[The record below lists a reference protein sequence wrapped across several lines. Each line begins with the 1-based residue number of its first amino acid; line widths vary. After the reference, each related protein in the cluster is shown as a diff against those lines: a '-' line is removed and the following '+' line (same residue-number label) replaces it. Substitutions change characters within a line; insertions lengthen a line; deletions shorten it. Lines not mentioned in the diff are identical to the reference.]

1 MMQPPTIE
9 DIRAAAERIQG
20 SVIRTPMLVS
30 RTLSEILGAEVWLK
44 FENLQF
50 TAAYKERG
58 ALNKL
63 LQLSP
68 EERARGVIAASAGN
82 HAQAVAYHAK
92 RLGIPATI
100 VMPETTPTVKVTQT
114 AGHGAT
120 VVLYGKIVD
129 DAFAKARELALENG
143 YVFIHAFD
151 DPQII
156 AGAGTVGLE
165 MLEDSPDLDTIIVP
179 IGGGGLMSGVSIAAR
194 SVKPD
199 IELIGVEAELYTS
212 MKCAIQNCQM
222 PLGGDTLA
230 EGIAVKQPG
239 ELTSRILGEYAND
252 VVLVSERDLE
262 RAVSMLVGIEKTVV
276 EGAGAAGLAAML
288 SEPERYKGKKVATLL
303 CGGNIDTHLLANV
316 LVRDLVRQGRIARL
330 HVAAH
335 DQPGALAAITAKV
348 YEAGVNVIEV
358 NHSRIFTQLPAKD
371 TMIEVECEARDPESI
386 DDVVKRLEAAGF
398 RVERAQL
405 DLSSHYSCLLAGQ
418 CLDSIEIDVTKP
430 FSSAFTSRINGC
442 VTIWRRFG

>member
-1 MMQPPTIE
+1 MLAPPTID
-9 DIRAAAERIQG
+9 DIRAATKRIEG
-20 SVIRTPMLVS
+20 AVIRTPMLVS
-30 RTLSEILGAEVWLK
+30 RTLSEFIGAEVWLK

-63 LQLSP
+63 LQLTP

-92 RLGIPATI
+92 RLGIPAVI
-100 VMPETTPTVKVTQT
+100 VMPEPTPTVKVTQT
-114 AGHGAT
+114 KGHGAE
-120 VVLYGKIVD
+120 VVLYGQIVD
-129 DAFAKARELALENG
+129 DAFARARELALENG

-165 MLEDSPDLDTIIVP
+165 MLEDAPELDTIIVP
-179 IGGGGLMSGVSIAAR
+179 IGGGGLMSGVAIAAR

-199 IELIGVEAELYTS
+199 IELIGVEAELYPS
-212 MKCAIQNCQM
+212 MKCAIQHCNM

-239 ELTSRILGEYAND
+239 ELTSRILAEYAND

-262 RAVSMLVGIEKTVV
+262 RAVAMLVGIEKTVV

-348 YEAGVNVIEV
+348 YEAGVNVLEI
-358 NHSRIFTQLPAKD
+358 NHSRIFTSLPAKD
-371 TMIEVECEARDPESI
+371 TMIEVECEARDPQSI
-386 DDVVKRLEAAGF
+386 EDVVARLEAAGF
-398 RVERAQL
+398 RVERASL
-405 DLSSHYSCLLAGQ
+405 D
-418 CLDSIEIDVTKP
+418 
-430 FSSAFTSRINGC
+430 
-442 VTIWRRFG
+442 

>member
-1 MMQPPTIE
+1 MLAPPTIDE
-9 DIRAAAERIQG
+9 VRKAAKRIHG
-20 SVIRTPMLVS
+20 AVIRTPMLVS
-30 RTLSEILGAEVWLK
+30 RTLSEAIGAEVWLK

-63 LQLSP
+63 LQLSE

-92 RLGIPATI
+92 LLGIPATI
-100 VMPETTPTVKVTQT
+100 VMPESTPTVKVTQT

-129 DAFAKARELALENG
+129 DAFARARELALEKG

-151 DPQII
+151 DPKII

-165 MLEDSPDLDTIIVP
+165 MLEDAPDLDVITVP

-194 SVKPD
+194 ALKPD
-199 IELIGVEAELYTS
+199 IELIGVEAELYPS
-212 MKCAIQNCQM
+212 MKCAIEGCAL

-230 EGIAVKQPG
+230 EGIAVKHPG
-239 ELTSRILGEYAND
+239 ELTSRILRELANE

-262 RAVSMLVGIEKTVV
+262 RAVSMLVGIEKTVA

-288 SEPERYKGKKVATLL
+288 ADPARFKGKKVATLL

-316 LVRDLVRQGRIARL
+316 LVRDLVREGRIARL

-348 YEAGVNVIEV
+348 FEAGVNVIDIR
-358 NHSRIFTQLPAKD
+358 HSRIFTRLPATD
-371 TMIEVECEARDPESI
+371 TMIEVECEARDPASI
-386 DDVVKRLEAAGF
+386 DDVVGRLEAAGF
-398 RVERAQL
+398 VVERSSL
-405 DLSSHYSCLLAGQ
+405 D
-418 CLDSIEIDVTKP
+418 
-430 FSSAFTSRINGC
+430 
-442 VTIWRRFG
+442 

>member
-1 MMQPPTIE
+1 MLAPPTID
-9 DIRAAAERIQG
+9 DIRAAAKRIDG
-20 SVIRTPMLVS
+20 AVIRTPMLVS
-30 RTLSEILGAEVWLK
+30 KTLSEAIGAEVWLK

-92 RLGIPATI
+92 RLGIPAVI
-100 VMPETTPTVKVTQT
+100 VMPESTPTVKVTQT
-114 AGHGAT
+114 AGHGAK
-120 VVLYGKIVD
+120 VVLYGNIVD
-129 DAFAKARELALENG
+129 DSFARARELALENG
-143 YVFIHAFD
+143 YVFVHAFD
-151 DPQII
+151 DPKVI

-165 MLEDSPDLDTIIVP
+165 MLEDAPDLDTIVVP

-194 SVKPD
+194 AVKPD
-199 IELIGVEAELYTS
+199 IELIGVEAELYPS
-212 MKCAIQNCQM
+212 MKCAIQHCQM

-239 ELTSRILGEYAND
+239 ELTSRILAEYADD
-252 VVLVSERDLE
+252 VVLVSERNLE
-262 RAVSMLVGIEKTVV
+262 RAVAMLVGIEKTVV

-288 SEPERYKGKKVATLL
+288 SEPERYRGKKVATLL

-348 YEAGVNVIEV
+348 YEAGVNVLEI
-358 NHSRIFTQLPAKD
+358 NHSRIFTSLPAKD
-371 TMIEVECEARDPESI
+371 TMIEVECEARDPQSI
-386 DDVVKRLEAAGF
+386 DDVVARLEAAGF
-398 RVERAQL
+398 RVERASL
-405 DLSSHYSCLLAGQ
+405 D
-418 CLDSIEIDVTKP
+418 
-430 FSSAFTSRINGC
+430 
-442 VTIWRRFG
+442 

>member
-1 MMQPPTIE
+1 MLQTSLLQPPTID
-9 DIRAAAERIQG
+9 DIRAAAQRIKG
-20 SVIRTPMLVS
+20 AVIRTPMLVS
-30 RTLSEILGAEVWLK
+30 RTLSEIIGAEVWLK

-63 LQLSP
+63 LQLTP

-100 VMPETTPTVKVTQT
+100 VMPEPTPTVKVTQT
-114 AGHGAT
+114 AGHGAK
-120 VVLYGKIVD
+120 VVLCGDMFD
-129 DAFAKARELALENG
+129 DAYARAKELALENG
-143 YVFIHAFD
+143 YVFVHPFD
-151 DPQII
+151 DPQVI
-156 AGAGTVGLE
+156 AGAGTVALE
-165 MLEDSPDLDTIIVP
+165 MLEDAPDLDAFVIP
-179 IGGGGLMSGVSIAAR
+179 IGGGGLMSGVSIASRAI
-194 SVKPD
+194 KPD
-199 IELIGVEAELYTS
+199 IELIGVEAELYPS
-212 MKCAIQNCQM
+212 MKCEIQDCHM

-230 EGIAVKQPG
+230 EGIAVKHPG
-239 ELTSRILGEYAND
+239 ELTSRILRELAND
-252 VVLVSERDLE
+252 VMLVSERDLE
-262 RAVSMLVGIEKTVV
+262 RAVAMLVGIEKTVV

-288 SEPERYKGKKVATLL
+288 SDRERFKGKKVATLL

-348 YEAGVNVIEV
+348 YEAGVNVIEI
-358 NHSRIFTQLPAKD
+358 NHSRIFTRLPAKD

-386 DDVVKRLEAAGF
+386 DDVVARLEAGGF
-398 RVERAQL
+398 RVERASL
-405 DLSSHYSCLLAGQ
+405 D
-418 CLDSIEIDVTKP
+418 
-430 FSSAFTSRINGC
+430 
-442 VTIWRRFG
+442 

>member
-1 MMQPPTIE
+1 MLKTASMQPPTID
-9 DIRAAAERIQG
+9 DIREAAQRIDG
-20 SVIRTPMLVS
+20 AVVKTPMLVS
-30 RTLSEILGAEVWLK
+30 RTLSEFIGAEVWLK

-63 LQLSP
+63 LQLTD
-68 EERARGVIAASAGN
+68 EERSRGVIAASAGN
-82 HAQAVAYHAK
+82 HAQAVAYHAR
-92 RLGIPATI
+92 RLGIPAVI
-100 VMPETTPTVKVTQT
+100 VMPATTPTVKVTQT
-114 AGHGAT
+114 AGHGAQ
-120 VVLYGKIVD
+120 VLLHGDMFD
-129 DAFAKARELALENG
+129 DAYAKARELALEKG
-143 YVFIHAFD
+143 YCFVHPFD

-156 AGAGTVGLE
+156 AGAGTVALE
-165 MLEDSPDLDTIIVP
+165 MLEAAPDLDTITIP

-194 SVKPD
+194 TIKPD
-199 IELIGVEAELYTS
+199 IELIGVEAELYPS
-212 MKCAIQNCQM
+212 MKCAIEGCHL

-239 ELTSRILGEYAND
+239 ELTSRILRDLATD

-262 RAVSMLVGIEKTVV
+262 RAVAMLVGIEKTVV

-288 SEPERYKGKKVATLL
+288 ADPGRFKGKKVATVL

-348 YEAGVNVIEV
+348 YEAGVNVIEI
-358 NHSRIFTQLPAKD
+358 NHSRIFTRLPAKD
-371 TMIEVECEARDPESI
+371 TMIEVECEAKDAQAI
-386 DDVVKRLEAAGF
+386 DDVVARLEAAGF
-398 RVERAQL
+398 RVERALL
-405 DLSSHYSCLLAGQ
+405 D
-418 CLDSIEIDVTKP
+418 
-430 FSSAFTSRINGC
+430 
-442 VTIWRRFG
+442 

>member
-1 MMQPPTIE
+1 MMQPPTID
-9 DIRAAAERIQG
+9 DIRAAAERIKG
-20 SVIRTPMLVS
+20 AVIRTPMLVS
-30 RTLSEILGAEVWLK
+30 RTLSEIIGAEVWLK

-68 EERARGVIAASAGN
+68 EDRACGVIAASAGN

-92 RLGIPATI
+92 RLGIPAVI
-100 VMPETTPTVKVTQT
+100 VMPEPTPTVKVTQT
-114 AGHGAT
+114 AGHGAE
-120 VVLYGKIVD
+120 VVLHGDMFD
-129 DAFAKARELALENG
+129 DAYAHAKELALEKG
-143 YVFIHAFD
+143 YVFVHPFD

-165 MLEDSPDLDTIIVP
+165 MLEDAPDLDAIVVP
-179 IGGGGLMSGVSIAAR
+179 IGGGGLMSGISIAAHAL
-194 SVKPD
+194 KPD
-199 IELIGVEAELYTS
+199 VEMIGVEAELYPS
-212 MKCAIQNCQM
+212 MKCAIQGVRM

-239 ELTSRILGEYAND
+239 ELTSRILKQLAND
-252 VVLVSERDLE
+252 VVLVPERDLE
-262 RAVSMLVGIEKTVV
+262 RAVAMLAGIEKTVV

-288 SEPERYKGKKVATLL
+288 AHKDRFQGRKIATVL

-330 HVAAH
+330 RVAAS
-335 DQPGALAAITAKV
+335 DQPGALAAITRKV
-348 YEAGVNVIEV
+348 FEAGANIIEV
-358 NHSRIFTQLPAKD
+358 NHSRIFTRLPAKD
-371 TMIEVECEARDPESI
+371 TVIEVECEARDPQSI
-386 DDVVKRLEAAGF
+386 EDVVTRLEAAGF

-405 DLSSHYSCLLAGQ
+405 D
-418 CLDSIEIDVTKP
+418 
-430 FSSAFTSRINGC
+430 
-442 VTIWRRFG
+442 

>member
-9 DIRAAAERIQG
+9 DIRAAAWRIQG

-63 LQLSP
+63 LQLSR

-199 IELIGVEAELYTS
+199 IELIGVEAELYPS

-371 TMIEVECEARDPESI
+371 TMIEVECE
-386 DDVVKRLEAAGF
+386 
-398 RVERAQL
+398 
-405 DLSSHYSCLLAGQ
+405 
-418 CLDSIEIDVTKP
+418 
-430 FSSAFTSRINGC
+430 
-442 VTIWRRFG
+442 

>member
-1 MMQPPTIE
+1 MLQPPTID
-9 DIRAAAERIQG
+9 DIRAAAERIKG
-20 SVIRTPMLVS
+20 AVIRTPMLVS
-30 RTLSEILGAEVWLK
+30 RTLSEIIGAEVWLK

-63 LQLSP
+63 LQLTP

-114 AGHGAT
+114 QGHGAT
-120 VVLYGKIVD
+120 VVLHGDMFD
-129 DAFAKARELALENG
+129 DAYARARELAREDG
-143 YVFIHAFD
+143 YVFVHPFD
-151 DPQII
+151 DPQIV
-156 AGAGTVGLE
+156 AGAGTVALE
-165 MLEDSPDLDTIIVP
+165 MLEDAPDLDMFVIP
-179 IGGGGLMSGVSIAAR
+179 IGGGGLMSGVSIASRAI
-194 SVKPD
+194 KPD
-199 IELIGVEAELYTS
+199 IELIGVEAELYPS
-212 MKCAIQNCQM
+212 MKCAIQDCRM

-239 ELTSRILGEYAND
+239 ELTSRILREYAND

-262 RAVSMLVGIEKTVV
+262 RAVAMLVGIEKTVV

-288 SEPERYKGKKVATLL
+288 SDPARYKGKKVATLL

-335 DQPGALAAITAKV
+335 DQPGALAAITAQV
-348 YEAGVNVIEV
+348 YEAGVNVIEI
-358 NHSRIFTQLPAKD
+358 NHSRIFTRLPAKD
-371 TMIEVECEARDPESI
+371 TMIEVECEARDPQSI
-386 DDVVKRLEAAGF
+386 DDVVARLEAAGF
-398 RVERAQL
+398 RVERAFL
-405 DLSSHYSCLLAGQ
+405 D
-418 CLDSIEIDVTKP
+418 
-430 FSSAFTSRINGC
+430 
-442 VTIWRRFG
+442 

>member
-1 MMQPPTIE
+1 MLQPPTID
-9 DIRAAAERIQG
+9 DIRAAAERIDG
-20 SVIRTPMLVS
+20 AVIRTPMLVS
-30 RTLSEILGAEVWLK
+30 RTLSEVIGAEVWLK

-63 LQLSP
+63 LQLTP

-100 VMPETTPTVKVTQT
+100 IMPESTPTVKVTQT

-129 DAFAKARELALENG
+129 DAFARARELALENG
-143 YVFIHAFD
+143 YVFVHAFD

-156 AGAGTVGLE
+156 AGAGTLGIE
-165 MLEDSPDLDTIIVP
+165 MLEDAPDLDTIVVP
-179 IGGGGLMSGVSIAAR
+179 IGGGGLMSGISIAAR
-194 SVKPD
+194 AVKPD
-199 IELIGVEAELYTS
+199 IELIGVEAELYPS
-212 MKCAIQNCQM
+212 MKCAIQHCNM

-239 ELTSRILGEYAND
+239 ELTSRILAEYAND
-252 VVLVSERDLE
+252 VALVSERDLE
-262 RAVSMLVGIEKTVV
+262 RAVAMLVGIEKTVV
-276 EGAGAAGLAAML
+276 EGAGAAGLAAMIA
-288 SEPERYKGKKVATLL
+288 EPERYKGKKIATLL

-348 YEAGVNVIEV
+348 YEAGVNVIEI
-358 NHSRIFTQLPAKD
+358 NHSRIFTRLPAKD
-371 TMIEVECEARDPESI
+371 TMIEVECEARDPESM
-386 DDVVKRLEAAGF
+386 DDVVSRLEAAGF
-398 RVERAQL
+398 RVERASL
-405 DLSSHYSCLLAGQ
+405 D
-418 CLDSIEIDVTKP
+418 
-430 FSSAFTSRINGC
+430 
-442 VTIWRRFG
+442 

>member
-1 MMQPPTIE
+1 MLAPPTID
-9 DIRAAAERIQG
+9 DIRAAAERIEG
-20 SVIRTPMLVS
+20 AVIRTPMLVS
-30 RTLSEILGAEVWLK
+30 RTLSEVIGAEVWLK

-63 LQLSP
+63 LQLTP

-100 VMPETTPTVKVTQT
+100 VMPESTPTVKVTQT

-129 DAFAKARELALENG
+129 DAFARARELALENG
-143 YVFIHAFD
+143 YVFVHAFD

-165 MLEDSPDLDTIIVP
+165 MLEEAPDLDTIVVP

-194 SVKPD
+194 AVRPD
-199 IELIGVEAELYTS
+199 IELIGVEAELYPS
-212 MKCAIQNCQM
+212 MKCAIQHCNM

-239 ELTSRILGEYAND
+239 ELTSRILAEYAND
-252 VVLVSERDLE
+252 VALVSERDLE
-262 RAVSMLVGIEKTVV
+262 RAVAMLVGIEKTVV
-276 EGAGAAGLAAML
+276 EGAGAAGLAAMIA
-288 SEPERYKGKKVATLL
+288 EPERYRGKKVATLL

-348 YEAGVNVIEV
+348 YEAGVNVIEI
-358 NHSRIFTQLPAKD
+358 NHSRIFTRLPAKD

-386 DDVVKRLEAAGF
+386 DDVVTRLEAAGF
-398 RVERAQL
+398 RVERALL
-405 DLSSHYSCLLAGQ
+405 D
-418 CLDSIEIDVTKP
+418 
-430 FSSAFTSRINGC
+430 
-442 VTIWRRFG
+442 

>member
-1 MMQPPTIE
+1 MLEPPTIA
-9 DIRAAAERIQG
+9 DIRAAEERIKG
-20 SVIRTPMLVS
+20 AVIRTPMLVS
-30 RTLSEILGAEVWLK
+30 RTLSEIIGAEVWLK

-68 EERARGVIAASAGN
+68 EERSRGVIAASAGN

-100 VMPETTPTVKVTQT
+100 VMPEPTPTVKVTHT
-114 AGHGAT
+114 AGHGAA
-120 VVLYGKIVD
+120 VVLHGDMFD
-129 DAFAKARELALENG
+129 DAYARARELALEKG
-143 YVFIHAFD
+143 YVFVHPFD

-156 AGAGTVGLE
+156 AGAGTVALE
-165 MLEDSPDLDTIIVP
+165 MLEDAPDLDTIVVP
-179 IGGGGLMSGVSIAAR
+179 IGGGGLMSGTSIAAR
-194 SVKPD
+194 AISPK
-199 IELIGVEAELYTS
+199 IELIGVEAELYPS
-212 MKCAIQNCQM
+212 MKCAIEGCHM

-239 ELTSRILGEYAND
+239 ELTSRILKDHEVG
-252 VVLVSERDLE
+252 VSLVSERNLE
-262 RAVSMLVGIEKTVV
+262 RAVAMLVGIEKTVV
-276 EGAGAAGLAAML
+276 EGAGAAGLAAMI
-288 SEPERYKGKKVATLL
+288 SEPERFRGKKVATIL

-348 YEAGVNVIEV
+348 YEAGVNVIEI
-358 NHSRIFTQLPAKD
+358 NHSRIFTRLPAKD
-371 TMIEVECEARDPESI
+371 TMIEVECEARDPQSI
-386 DDVVKRLEAAGF
+386 DDVVARLEAAGF

-405 DLSSHYSCLLAGQ
+405 D
-418 CLDSIEIDVTKP
+418 
-430 FSSAFTSRINGC
+430 
-442 VTIWRRFG
+442 